1 MEKLSISPP
10 GNYACQLYTGG
21 RNSIALAYRRRSKAL
36 GAFVLISLVALL
48 SLPAKAGLFIYDDN
62 NVSAFFNGTA
72 TFQNRMIKGTVTN
85 DAGELLGGVT
95 VQLKGSNTIVTT
107 AQDGS
112 FSIDVPDGAVTLMF
126 SYIGMQSQEVNVR
139 DNGPIRIALKVENNT
154 LSDVVVVGYGTQKKV
169 NLTGSVA
176 TVSSKTLLERPATNA
191 ANLLQG
197 RITGLQV
204 IQPTAS
210 PGRDDPQ
217 FQIRGLGSFG
227 ASSNPLILVDG
238 ILGSIT
244 NLNPNDIES
253 VSVLKDAASA
263 AIYGSR
269 AANGVILVTTKRG
282 RKGEP
287 LLEYRID
294 VGSHTATRLP
304 DFIYNSVEYMTMY
317 NAAKER
323 VGLPALYTQEQIDAY
338 KNPTDKAQYP
348 DFNWS
353 DHYFNPATV
362 INHNLRFSGGNEKT
376 NYSISLGYLD
386 QDGVLPSF
394 NYKRYNAIINLNTQ
408 VNKRIRVG
416 TIINMVKKNITEPRF
431 TNSDI
436 VLLVYQGAP
445 NYTPFLPDGSGRVAR
460 YAYAGEGHN
469 RSPET
474 DLHPGNYQYSNS
486 HAINAQGYI
495 DVNII
500 KGLVWQVKGGLNYNG
515 DTYKSHQ
522 QVVQQYAF
530 IKPAGADDFPY
541 VDDGGKSGGVT
552 DRYSQNLLPSL
563 YSTLTY
569 DKTFGKYHT
578 LKVLGG
584 YEQQS
589 FKTQFL
595 QGARL
600 NFPTPGLAEINAG
613 SPVGQSLSGTSTEWA
628 LRSYFGRVNYDYMGK
643 YLLEANIRYD
653 GSSRIAEDNRW
664 GAFPSLSAGWR
675 ISEENFIQN
684 NVSWIDDLKLRAS
697 LGTLG
702 NQEIG
707 LYPYQ
712 DILNLSEYPY
722 GSTLQASTILT
733 RLTDKNIKWE
743 STRVLNFGVDL
754 DIYKGLFGVTF
765 DWFKKNTYD
774 ILTTQ
779 PVPGSLG
786 LSGPVTNDG
795 KLQNIGWEA
804 QLRHANQ
811 VGDFSYSAYFLF
823 STFKNKLLKIRTP
836 TKGVNEVGLPYGS
849 YYMYEWIGIFQS
861 QDDIDKSPDQ
871 PFFPPRPGDLKIKD
885 QNGDAVV
892 NAEDRKTV
900 KGIFPDF
907 TYSFGF
913 TAAWKGFALSAF
925 FQGTQGNKMPL
936 NGWGIDPFIQ
946 GTPPTAKFRD
956 AWSPT
961 NPSNTVPAIYES
973 WTYGG
978 VSAYPSTYYLQD
990 ASYLRLKN
998 VNLSYALPKR
1008 IADKIWSKGL
1018 TVYVSGDNLLTF
1030 TKFEGADP
1038 ETLSRTGSTIGG
1050 WGRYAQF
1057 PQVRIINFGIDVKF

>member
-1 MEKLSISPP
+1 MENLFLNQKLTGPFSHSCLRFADCCFTRILRGLAISFTFIALPTLLLLPAFTNGNDATGKYILQQMQSNLSI
-10 GNYACQLYTGG
+10 TG
-21 RNSIALAYRRRSKAL
+21 K
-36 GAFVLISLVALL
+36 
-48 SLPAKAGLFIYDDN
+48 
-62 NVSAFFNGTA
+62 
-72 TFQNRMIKGTVTN
+72 VTN
-85 DAGELLGGVT
+85 EGGLPLEGVT
-95 VQLKGSNTIVTT
+95 VQVKGQTT
-107 AQDGS
+107 YTTTDATGS
-112 FSIDVPDGAVTLMF
+112 FSINVPGSSAVLVF
-126 SYIGMQSQEVNVR
+126 SYIGMQTLERQVPASGIMIVELKQEQ
-139 DNGPIRIALKVENNT
+139 GT
-154 LSDVVVVGYGTQKKV
+154 LSDVVVVGYGTQKKI

-176 TVSSKTLLERPATNA
+176 TVGGSTLVERPATNA

-197 RITGLQV
+197 RVTGLQV

-227 ASSNPLILVDG
+227 ASSNPLVLVDG
-238 ILGSIT
+238 LIGSIT

-282 RKGEP
+282 RQGAP
-287 LLEYRID
+287 LLEYRVDI
-294 VGSHTATRLP
+294 GSHTATRLP

-323 VGLPALYTQEQIDAY
+323 VGLPPLYTQEQIDAY
-338 KNPTDKAQYP
+338 KNPSDPVQYP
-348 DFNWS
+348 NFNWT

-362 INHNLRFSGGNEKT
+362 INHNLRFSGGNERT

-386 QDGVLPSF
+386 QDGVLPVF
-394 NYKRYNAIINLNTQ
+394 NYKRYNAIININSL
-408 VNKRIRVG
+408 VNKRVKVG
-416 TIINMVKKNITEPRF
+416 TVINMVKKRIAEPRNV
-431 TNSDI
+431 NSDV
-436 VLLVYQGAP
+436 VLLVYQGSP
-445 NYTPFLPDGSGRVAR
+445 NFMPFLPDGSGRIAR
-460 YAYAGEGHN
+460 YAYANEGHN
-469 RSPET
+469 RNPET
-474 DLHPGNYQYSNS
+474 DLHPGNYQHTNL
-486 HAINAQGYI
+486 HGINAQGYI
-495 DVNII
+495 DVQLL
-500 KGLVWQVKGGLNYNG
+500 KGLVWQVKGGFNYNG
-515 DTYKSHQ
+515 ETYKSHQ
-522 QVVQQYAF
+522 QVVNQYAYL
-530 IKPAGADDFPY
+530 KPEGATDYPY
-541 VDDGGKSGGVT
+541 IDDGGKSGGVT
-552 DRYSQNLLPSL
+552 DRYSQNVLPSVF
-563 YSTLTY
+563 STLNYETVLE
-569 DKTFGKYHT
+569 KYHN
-578 LKVLGG
+578 LKVLAG

-595 QGARL
+595 QGGRL
-600 NFPTPGLAEINAG
+600 TFPTPSLAEINAG
-613 SPVGQSLSGTSTEWA
+613 SPTGQSLSGTATEWA
-628 LRSYFGRVNYDYMGK
+628 LRSYFGRINYDFNGK
-643 YLLEANIRYD
+643 YLLEGNLRYD
-653 GSSRIAEDNRW
+653 GSSRIASNNRW
-664 GAFPSLSAGWR
+664 GAFPSVSAGWR
-675 ISEENFIQN
+675 ISRESFVQD
-684 NVSWIDDLKLRAS
+684 NVKWLDDLKIRAS
-697 LGTLG
+697 WGTLG

-712 DILNLSEYPY
+712 DILTLSEYPY
-722 GSTLQASTILT
+722 GSALQAATVVT

-743 STRVLNFGVDL
+743 STRVVNVGMDL
-754 DIYKGLFGVTF
+754 EVARGLFGLTL
-765 DWFKKNTYD
+765 DWFKKNTFD
-774 ILTTQ
+774 ILTSQ

-795 KLQNIGWEA
+795 KLQNIGWEV
-804 QLRHANQ
+804 QLRHNNQ
-811 VGDFSYSAYFLF
+811 VGDFNYGAYVLF
-823 STFKNKLLKIRTP
+823 STFKNKLLKIRVP

-861 QDDIDKSPDQ
+861 QDDIDKSPEQ
-871 PFFPPRPGDLKIKD
+871 PFFPPSPGDLKIKD
-885 QNGDAVV
+885 QNGDGVV
-892 NAEDRKTV
+892 NAEDRKTI

-907 TYSFGF
+907 TYSFGVN
-913 TAAWKGFALSAF
+913 ASWKGFALSAF
-925 FQGTQGNKMPL
+925 FQGTKGNKMPL

-946 GTPPTAKFRD
+946 GTPPTTKFRD

-998 VNLSYALPKR
+998 VNLSYTLPKR
-1008 IADKIWSKGL
+1008 VTDKIWSKGV

-1057 PQVRIINFGIDVKF
+1057 PQVRILNFGIDVKF

>member
-1 MEKLSISPP
+1 MENLLFKQKFPALSPQTRRAKAYHCTGRLRGILKTSWVIFALPTLLMLPFSLQANDANISYKLSPTQSTLPVTGKVTNEAGEPLQGVTIQVKGTTISATTDAAGSFQINVP
-10 GNYACQLYTGG
+10 GNNA
-21 RNSIALAYRRRSKAL
+21 I
-36 GAFVLISLVALL
+36 LV
-48 SLPAKAGLFIYDDN
+48 
-62 NVSAFFNGTA
+62 
-72 TFQNRMIKGTVTN
+72 
-85 DAGELLGGVT
+85 
-95 VQLKGSNTIVTT
+95 
-107 AQDGS
+107 
-112 FSIDVPDGAVTLMF
+112 F
-126 SYIGMQSQEVNVR
+126 SYVGMQTLEHRVSGSGNISIVLSS
-139 DNGPIRIALKVENNT
+139 DKST
-154 LSDVVVVGYGTQKKV
+154 LSDVVVVGYGTQKKI

-176 TVSSKTLLERPATNA
+176 TVGGSTLVERPATNA

-197 RITGLQV
+197 RVTGLQV

-227 ASSNPLILVDG
+227 ASSSPLVLVDG
-238 ILGSIT
+238 LIGSIT

-282 RKGEP
+282 KQGAP
-287 LLEYRID
+287 LLEYRVDI
-294 VGSHTATRLP
+294 GSHTATRVP
-304 DFIYNSVEYMTMY
+304 DFIYNSAEYMTMY

-323 VGLPALYTQEQIDAY
+323 VGLPPLYTQEQIDAY
-338 KNPTDKAQYP
+338 KNPSDPIQYP
-348 DFNWS
+348 NFNWT

-362 INHNLRFSGGNEKT
+362 INHNLRFSGGNERT

-394 NYKRYNAIINLNTQ
+394 NYKRYNAIININSQ
-408 VNKRIRVG
+408 INKRVRVG
-416 TIINMVKKNITEPRF
+416 TIINMTKKRIAEPRSV
-431 TNSDI
+431 NSDV

-445 NYTPFLPDGSGRVAR
+445 NFMPFLPDGSGRIAR

-469 RSPET
+469 RNPET
-474 DLHPGNYQYSNS
+474 DLHPGNYQHTNA
-486 HAINAQGYI
+486 HGINAQGYV
-495 DVNII
+495 DVQIL
-500 KGLVWQVKGGLNYNG
+500 KGLVWQIKGGFNYNG
-515 DTYKSHQ
+515 ETYKSHQ
-522 QVVQQYAF
+522 QVVNQYAY

-541 VDDGGKSGGVT
+541 IDDGGKSGGVT
-552 DRYSQNLLPSL
+552 DRYSQNVLPSVF
-563 YSTLTY
+563 STLNYETVIG
-569 DKTFGKYHT
+569 TSHN
-578 LKVLGG
+578 LKVLAG

-595 QGARL
+595 QGGRL
-600 NFPTPGLAEINAG
+600 SFPTPSLAEINAG
-613 SPVGQSLSGTSTEWA
+613 SPVGQSLSGTATEWA
-628 LRSYFGRVNYDYMGK
+628 LRSYFGRINYDYKGK
-643 YLLEANIRYD
+643 YLLEGNLRYD
-653 GSSRIAEDNRW
+653 GSSRIASNNRW
-664 GAFPSLSAGWR
+664 GAFPSVSAGWR
-675 ISEENFIQN
+675 ISRESFIEDN
-684 NVSWIDDLKLRAS
+684 LKWLDDLKFRAS
-697 LGTLG
+697 WGTLG

-722 GSTLQASTILT
+722 GSTLQPAAVVT

-743 STRVLNFGVDL
+743 STRVMNIGMDL
-754 DIYKGLFGVTF
+754 EIARGLFGLTL
-765 DWFKKNTYD
+765 DWFKKNTFD

-786 LSGPVTNDG
+786 MSGPVTNDG

-804 QLRHANQ
+804 QIRHNNQ
-811 VGDFSYSAYFLF
+811 IGDFSYGAYFLF
-823 STFKNKLLKIRTP
+823 STFKNKLLKIRVP

-885 QNGDAVV
+885 QNGDGVV
-892 NAEDRKTV
+892 NADDRKTI

-907 TYSFGF
+907 TYSFGVN
-913 TAAWKGFALSAF
+913 ASWKGFALSAF

-946 GTPPTAKFRD
+946 GTPPTTKFRD

-998 VNLSYALPKR
+998 VNLSYTLPKTVT
-1008 IADKIWSKGL
+1008 DKIWSKGI

-1050 WGRYAQF
+1050 WGRFAQF
-1057 PQVRIINFGIDVKF
+1057 PQVRILNFGIDVKF

>member
-1 MEKLSISPP
+1 MENLFFNQKLPGLSPRSCLLS
-10 GNYACQLYTGG
+10 ACSRLAYVM
-21 RNSIALAYRRRSKAL
+21 RCLAASFILIALPTLLILPAFSKGNDAL
-36 GAFVLISLVALL
+36 GKQGWLQQQSDL
-48 SLPAKAGLFIYDDN
+48 SVTGK
-62 NVSAFFNGTA
+62 
-72 TFQNRMIKGTVTN
+72 VTN
-85 DAGELLGGVT
+85 ENGEALQGVT
-95 VQLKGSNTIVTT
+95 IQVKGQITSTT
-107 AQDGS
+107 TDLAGMFRINVPGVS
-112 FSIDVPDGAVTLMF
+112 SILVFTYVGMQTLERQVPASGDMQVTLRQD
-126 SYIGMQSQEVNVR
+126 QS
-139 DNGPIRIALKVENNT
+139 T
-154 LSDVVVVGYGTQKKV
+154 LSDVVVVGYGTQKKI

-176 TVSSKTLLERPATNA
+176 TVGGNTLVERPATNA

-197 RITGLQV
+197 RVTGLQV
-204 IQPTAS
+204 VQPTAS

-227 ASSNPLILVDG
+227 ASSSPLVLVDG
-238 ILGSIT
+238 LIGSIT

-253 VSVLKDAASA
+253 VSVLKDASSA

-282 RKGEP
+282 KQGAP

-294 VGSHTATRLP
+294 IGSHTATRLP
-304 DFIYNSVEYMTMY
+304 DFIYNSAEYMTMY
-317 NAAKER
+317 NAAKAR

-338 KNPTDKAQYP
+338 KNPSDPIQYP
-348 DFNWS
+348 NFNWNNY
-353 DHYFNPATV
+353 YFNPATV
-362 INHNLRFSGGNEKT
+362 INHNLRFSGGNERT

-386 QDGVLPSF
+386 QDGVLPVF
-394 NYKRYNAIINLNTQ
+394 NYKRYNAIININSQ
-408 VNKRIRVG
+408 INKRVKVG
-416 TIINMVKKNITEPRF
+416 TIINMVKKKIVEPRNV
-431 TNSDI
+431 NSDV

-445 NYTPFLPDGSGRVAR
+445 NFMPFLPDGSGRIAR

-469 RSPET
+469 RNPET
-474 DLHPGNYQYSNS
+474 DLHPGNYQHSNS
-486 HAINAQGYI
+486 HGINAQGYV
-495 DVNII
+495 DVQIL
-500 KGLVWQVKGGLNYNG
+500 KGLVWQVKGGFNYNG

-522 QVVQQYAF
+522 QVVNQYAY
-530 IKPAGADDFPY
+530 IKPDGAADYPY
-541 VDDGGKSGGVT
+541 IDDGGKSGGVT
-552 DRYSQNLLPSL
+552 DRYSQNVLPSVF
-563 YSTLTY
+563 STLNYETVL
-569 DKTFGKYHT
+569 GKSHN
-578 LKVLGG
+578 LKVLAG

-595 QGARL
+595 QGGRL
-600 NFPTPGLAEINAG
+600 TFPTPSLAEINAG
-613 SPVGQSLSGTSTEWA
+613 SPTGQSLSGTATEWS
-628 LRSYFGRVNYDYMGK
+628 LRSYFGRINYDFEGK
-643 YLLEANIRYD
+643 YLLEGNLRYD
-653 GSSRIAEDNRW
+653 GSSRIASDNRW
-664 GAFPSLSAGWR
+664 GAFPSVSAGWR
-675 ISEENFIQN
+675 ISRESFVQDNLK
-684 NVSWIDDLKLRAS
+684 WLDDLKIRAS
-697 LGTLG
+697 WGTLG

-722 GSTLQASTILT
+722 VSALQAATVLT

-743 STRVLNFGVDL
+743 STRVLNIGMDL
-754 DIYKGLFGVTF
+754 EIARGLFGLTV
-765 DWFKKNTYD
+765 DWFKKNTFD

-795 KLQNIGWEA
+795 KLQNRGWEFN
-804 QLRHANQ
+804 LRHNNQ
-811 VGDFSYSAYFLF
+811 VGSFGYGAYFLF
-823 STFKNKLLKIRTP
+823 TTFKNKLEKIRVP

-885 QNGDAVV
+885 QNGDGVV

-907 TYSFGF
+907 TYSFGVN
-913 TAAWKGFALSAF
+913 ASWKGFALSAF

-946 GTPPTAKFRD
+946 GTPPTTKFRD

-998 VNLSYALPKR
+998 VNLSYTLPKR
-1008 IADKIWSKGL
+1008 VTDKIWSKGI
-1018 TVYVSGDNLLTF
+1018 TIYVSGDNLLTF

-1038 ETLSRTGSTIGG
+1038 ETLSRTGSTISG

-1057 PQVRIINFGIDVKF
+1057 PQVRILNFGVDVKF

>member
-1 MEKLSISPP
+1 MENLLFKQKFPGLSPHTRLVKTYHYSSRLKGVFKTSLLVFALPTLLLLPFFTKANNAFNSHLQSPAQSNLSI
-10 GNYACQLYTGG
+10 TG
-21 RNSIALAYRRRSKAL
+21 K
-36 GAFVLISLVALL
+36 
-48 SLPAKAGLFIYDDN
+48 
-62 NVSAFFNGTA
+62 
-72 TFQNRMIKGTVTN
+72 VTN
-85 DAGELLGGVT
+85 ESGEALQGVT
-95 VQLKGSNTIVTT
+95 VTVKGSTT
-107 AQDGS
+107 SATTDAAGS
-112 FSIDVPDGAVTLMF
+112 FQINVPGNNAVLIFTHV
-126 SYIGMQSQEVNVR
+126 GMQSLEHRVTASGNITIVLTS
-139 DNGPIRIALKVENNT
+139 DKST
-154 LSDVVVVGYGTQKKV
+154 LSDVVVVGYGTQKKI

-176 TVSSKTLLERPATNA
+176 TVGGSTLVERPATNA

-197 RITGLQV
+197 RVTGLQV

-227 ASSNPLILVDG
+227 ASSSPLVLVDG
-238 ILGSIT
+238 LIGSIT

-282 RKGEP
+282 KQGAP

-317 NAAKER
+317 NAAKQR

-338 KNPTDKAQYP
+338 KNPSDPIQYP
-348 DFNWS
+348 NFNWS
-353 DHYFNPATV
+353 EHYFNPATV
-362 INHNLRFSGGNEKT
+362 INHNLRFSGGNERT

-394 NYKRYNAIINLNTQ
+394 NYKRYNAIININSQ
-408 VNKRIRVG
+408 VNKRVRVG
-416 TIINMVKKNITEPRF
+416 TIINMTKKRIAEPRNV
-431 TNSDI
+431 NSDV

-445 NYTPFLPDGSGRVAR
+445 NFMPFLPDGSGRIAR
-460 YAYAGEGHN
+460 HAYAGEGHN
-469 RSPET
+469 RNPET
-474 DLHPGNYQYSNS
+474 DLHPGNYQHTNS
-486 HAINAQGYI
+486 HGINAQGYV
-495 DVNII
+495 DVQIL
-500 KGLVWQVKGGLNYNG
+500 KGLVWQVKGGFNYNG

-522 QVVQQYAF
+522 QVVNQYAY
-530 IKPAGADDFPY
+530 IKPAGAADY
-541 VDDGGKSGGVT
+541 TYIDDGGKSGGVT
-552 DRYSQNLLPSL
+552 DRYSQNVLPSVF
-563 YSTLTY
+563 STLNYETVLG
-569 DKTFGKYHT
+569 TSHN
-578 LKVLGG
+578 LKVLAG
-584 YEQQS
+584 YEQQA

-595 QGARL
+595 QGGRL
-600 NFPTPGLAEINAG
+600 SFPTPSLAEINAG
-613 SPVGQSLSGTSTEWA
+613 SPTGQSLSGTSTEWA
-628 LRSYFGRVNYDYMGK
+628 LRSYFGRINYDYQGK
-643 YLLEANIRYD
+643 YLLEGNLRYD
-653 GSSRIAEDNRW
+653 GSSRIASDNRW
-664 GAFPSLSAGWR
+664 GAFPSVSAGWR
-675 ISEENFIQN
+675 ISRESFIQDN
-684 NVSWIDDLKLRAS
+684 LKWLDDLKFRAS
-697 LGTLG
+697 WGTLG

-712 DILNLSEYPY
+712 DILSLSEYPY
-722 GSTLQASTILT
+722 GSTLQAATVVT

-743 STRVLNFGVDL
+743 STQVMNVGMDL
-754 DIYKGLFGVTF
+754 EISRGLFGLTL
-765 DWFKKNTYD
+765 DWFKKNTFD

-786 LSGPVTNDG
+786 MSGPVTNDG

-804 QLRHANQ
+804 QLRHNNQ
-811 VGDFSYSAYFLF
+811 IVDFSYGAYFLF
-823 STFKNKLLKIRTP
+823 STFKNKLLKIRVP

-849 YYMYEWIGIFQS
+849 YFMYEWAGIFQS

-885 QNGDAVV
+885 QNDDGVV
-892 NAEDRKTV
+892 NAEDRKTI

-907 TYSFGF
+907 TYSFGIN
-913 TAAWKGFALSAF
+913 ASWKGFALSAF

-946 GTPPTAKFRD
+946 GTPPTTKFRN

-961 NPSNTVPAIYES
+961 NPSNSVPAIYES

-998 VNLSYALPKR
+998 VNLSYALPKSVT
-1008 IADKIWSKGL
+1008 DKIWSKGI

-1038 ETLSRTGSTIGG
+1038 ETLSRSGSTIGG
-1050 WGRYAQF
+1050 WGRFAQF
-1057 PQVRIINFGIDVKF
+1057 PQVRILNFGIDVKF

>member
-1 MEKLSISPP
+1 MENLLFKQKFPALSPQTRRAKARHCTGRLSGILKTSWVIFALPTLLMLPFSPQANDANISYKLSPTQSNLQVTGKVTNEAGEPLQGVTIQVKGSTTTATTDAAGSFQINVP
-10 GNYACQLYTGG
+10 GN
-21 RNSIALAYRRRSKAL
+21 NSI
-36 GAFVLISLVALL
+36 LV
-48 SLPAKAGLFIYDDN
+48 
-62 NVSAFFNGTA
+62 
-72 TFQNRMIKGTVTN
+72 
-85 DAGELLGGVT
+85 
-95 VQLKGSNTIVTT
+95 
-107 AQDGS
+107 
-112 FSIDVPDGAVTLMF
+112 F
-126 SYIGMQSQEVNVR
+126 SYVGMQTLEHRVSGSGN
-139 DNGPIRIALKVENNT
+139 IAIVLSSDKST
-154 LSDVVVVGYGTQKKV
+154 LSDVVVVGYGTQKKI

-176 TVSSKTLLERPATNA
+176 TVGGSTLVERPATNA

-197 RITGLQV
+197 RVTGLQV

-227 ASSNPLILVDG
+227 ASSSPLVLVDG
-238 ILGSIT
+238 LIGSIT

-282 RKGEP
+282 KQGAP
-287 LLEYRID
+287 LLEYRVDI
-294 VGSHTATRLP
+294 GSHTATRVP
-304 DFIYNSVEYMTMY
+304 DFIYNSAEYMTMY

-323 VGLPALYTQEQIDAY
+323 VGLPPLYTQEQIDAY
-338 KNPTDKAQYP
+338 KNPSDPIQYP
-348 DFNWS
+348 NFNWT

-362 INHNLRFSGGNEKT
+362 INHNLRFSGGNERT

-394 NYKRYNAIINLNTQ
+394 NYKRYNAIININSQ
-408 VNKRIRVG
+408 INKRVRVG
-416 TIINMVKKNITEPRF
+416 TIINMTKKRIAEPRSV
-431 TNSDI
+431 NSDV

-445 NYTPFLPDGSGRVAR
+445 NFMPFLPDGSGRIAR

-469 RSPET
+469 RNPET
-474 DLHPGNYQYSNS
+474 DLHPGNYQHTNA
-486 HAINAQGYI
+486 HGINAQGYV
-495 DVNII
+495 DVQIL
-500 KGLVWQVKGGLNYNG
+500 KGLVWQVKGGFNYNG
-515 DTYKSHQ
+515 ETYKSHQ
-522 QVVQQYAF
+522 QVVNQYAY

-541 VDDGGKSGGVT
+541 IDDGGKSGGVT
-552 DRYSQNLLPSL
+552 DRYSQNVLPSVF
-563 YSTLTY
+563 STLNYETVIG
-569 DKTFGKYHT
+569 TAHN
-578 LKVLGG
+578 LKILAG

-595 QGARL
+595 QGGRL
-600 NFPTPGLAEINAG
+600 SFPTPSLAEINAG
-613 SPVGQSLSGTSTEWA
+613 SPVGQSLSGTATEWA
-628 LRSYFGRVNYDYMGK
+628 LRSYFGRINYDYKGK
-643 YLLEANIRYD
+643 YLLEGNLRYD
-653 GSSRIAEDNRW
+653 GSSRIASNNRW
-664 GAFPSLSAGWR
+664 GAFPSVSAGWR
-675 ISEENFIQN
+675 ISRESFIEDN
-684 NVSWIDDLKLRAS
+684 LKWLDDLKFRAS
-697 LGTLG
+697 WGTLG

-722 GSTLQASTILT
+722 GSTLQPAAVVT

-743 STRVLNFGVDL
+743 STRVMNIGIDL
-754 DIYKGLFGVTF
+754 EIARGLFGLTL
-765 DWFKKNTYD
+765 DWFKKNTFD

-786 LSGPVTNDG
+786 MSGPVTNDG

-804 QLRHANQ
+804 QLRHNNQ
-811 VGDFSYSAYFLF
+811 IGDFSYGAYFLF
-823 STFKNKLLKIRTP
+823 STFKNKLLKIRVP

-885 QNGDAVV
+885 QNGDGVV
-892 NAEDRKTV
+892 NADDRKTI

-907 TYSFGF
+907 TYSFGVN
-913 TAAWKGFALSAF
+913 ASWKGFALSAF

-946 GTPPTAKFRD
+946 GTPPTTKFRD

-998 VNLSYALPKR
+998 VNLSYTLPKTVT
-1008 IADKIWSKGL
+1008 DKIWSKGI

-1050 WGRYAQF
+1050 WGRFAQF
-1057 PQVRIINFGIDVKF
+1057 PQVRILNFGIDVKF

>member
-1 MEKLSISPP
+1 MEKLSISPLV
-10 GNYACQLYTGG
+10 NYASQLDKGDRSG
-21 RNSIALAYRRRSKAL
+21 IALAYRCKTK
-36 GAFVLISLVALL
+36 ILVAVALIYL
-48 SLPAKAGLFIYDDN
+48 APLFSLPAKAEFNSY
-62 NVSAFFNGTA
+62 NVRSFFNETT
-72 TFQNRMIKGTVTN
+72 TFQNRIVKGTVTN
-85 DAGELLGGVT
+85 DAGEPLGGVT
-95 VQLKGSNTIVTT
+95 VQLKGSNSIVTT
-107 AQDGS
+107 NQDGS
-112 FSIDVPDGAVTLMF
+112 FSIDVPQGAVTLVF
-126 SYIGMQSQEVNVR
+126 SYIGMQSQELNVT
-139 DNGPIRIALKVENNT
+139 DSGPVRIALKVENNT
-154 LSDVVVVGYGTQKKV
+154 LSDVVVVGYGTQKKI

-176 TVSSKTLLERPATNA
+176 TVASKTLLERPATNA

-238 ILGSIT
+238 IIGSIT

-282 RKGEP
+282 RRGES

-294 VGSHTATRLP
+294 IGSHTATKLP
-304 DFIYNSVEYMTMY
+304 DFIYNSVEYMTLY

-323 VGLPALYTQEQIDAY
+323 VGLPPLYTQAQIDAY
-338 KNPTDKAQYP
+338 KNPSDEALYP
-348 DFNWS
+348 NFNWNN
-353 DHYFNPATV
+353 HYFNPATV

-376 NYSISLGYLD
+376 NFSISLGYLD

-394 NYKRYNAIINLNTQ
+394 NYKRYNAIININSQ
-408 VNKRIRVG
+408 VNKRVRVG
-416 TIINMVKKNITEPRF
+416 TIINMVKKKIVEPRSV
-431 TNSDI
+431 NSDV

-445 NYTPFLPDGSGRVAR
+445 NFTPFLPDGSGRIAR

-469 RSPET
+469 RNPET
-474 DLHPGNYQYSNS
+474 DLHPGNYQHSNS
-486 HAINAQGYI
+486 HAINAQGYV
-495 DVNII
+495 DVNIL

-522 QVVQQYAF
+522 QVVPQYAF
-530 IKPAGADDFPY
+530 IKPDGADDYTY

-552 DRYSQNLLPSL
+552 DRYTQNLLPSL

-569 DKTFGKYHT
+569 ENTIASNHN
-578 LKVLGG
+578 LKVLAG

-595 QGARL
+595 QGSRL
-600 NFPTPGLAEINAG
+600 SFPTPTLAEINAG
-613 SPVGQSLSGTSTEWA
+613 SPTGQSLSGTSTEWA

-643 YLLEANIRYD
+643 YLLEGNIRYD

-664 GAFPSLSAGWR
+664 GAFPSVSAGWR
-675 ISEENFIQN
+675 LSEEGFIQN
-684 NVSWIDDLKLRAS
+684 NISWIDDLKFRAS
-697 LGTLG
+697 FGTLG

-722 GSTLQASTILT
+722 GSTLQASTVLT

-743 STRVLNFGVDL
+743 STRVFNLGVDL
-754 DIYKGLFGVTF
+754 DIYRGLFGLTF

-804 QLRHANQ
+804 QIRHANS
-811 VGDFSYSAYFLF
+811 VGAFNYSAYFLF

-861 QDDIDKSPDQ
+861 QDDIDKSPEQ

-885 QNGDAVV
+885 QNGDGIV

-913 TAAWKGFALSAF
+913 NASWKGFALTAF

-946 GTPPTAKFRD
+946 GTPPTTKFRD

-998 VNLSYALPKR
+998 VNLSYALPQR
-1008 IADKIWSKGL
+1008 IANKIWSKGL

-1057 PQVRIINFGIDVKF
+1057 PQVRIINFGVDVKF